1 MLSPSDLRG
10 VYAIIPTPAKEGA
23 ERAGAID
30 TVDLGETE
38 RVVNRLIGDGVQGL
52 IVLGTTGECATI
64 TGAEYEAFAD
74 CVLATVKKRIPT
86 FIGTTALGTH
96 EVVRRSRFAADR
108 GADGILLGLPMWQP
122 LTVDMAVEYYRGVS
136 EELPRLAIM
145 VYGNGRAFRFSFPP
159 EFWSR
164 VVDAA
169 PTLMA
174 AKYSRPKALLD
185 SLAAA
190 KGRVHFLPHDG
201 TVSKFAELSP
211 ATTTACWSTAASM
224 GPEPVLA
231 QMRALLSRD
240 ADALKAIA
248 ADLAWAREPIAEITS
263 DPDLFAT
270 YNIQMEKIRIEAA
283 GYCKAGP
290 IRPPYNIMP
299 EPYARC
305 AQENARRWR
314 QLCLKY
320 SAITAPN
327 TSKAATA

>member
-1 MLSPSDLRG
+1 MLKPSDLLG
-10 VYAIIPTPAKEGA
+10 VYAIIPTPAK
-23 ERAGAID
+23 AGADRWDAVD
-30 TVDLGETE
+30 TVDLAETE
-38 RVVNRLIGDGVQGL
+38 RIVNRLIGDGVSGL
-52 IVLGTTGECATI
+52 IVLGTTGECATL
-64 TGAEYEAFAD
+64 TGQEYKAFVA
-74 CVLATVKKRIPT
+74 CVLETVKKRVPA

-96 EVVRRSRFAADR
+96 EVVRRTRFAADR

-122 LTVDMAVEYYRGVS
+122 LTIDMAVEYYRSIS
-136 EELPRLAIM
+136 EAFPRVALM

-164 VVDAA
+164 VVDVA

-185 SLAAA
+185 SLAASR
-190 KGRVHFLPHDG
+190 GRVHFLPHDG
-201 TVSKFAELSP
+201 GLSKFAEVSP

-231 QMRALLSRD
+231 QTRALLSND
-240 ADALKAIA
+240 AEALRGIA

-270 YNIQMEKIRIEAA
+270 YNIQLEKIRIEAA

-290 IRPPYNIMP
+290 IRPPYNVMP
-299 EPYARC
+299 ESYAEGAR
-305 AQENARRWR
+305 ENARRWR
-314 QLCLKY
+314 QLCEKY
-320 SAITAPN
+320 SNAFAR
-327 TSKAATA
+327 